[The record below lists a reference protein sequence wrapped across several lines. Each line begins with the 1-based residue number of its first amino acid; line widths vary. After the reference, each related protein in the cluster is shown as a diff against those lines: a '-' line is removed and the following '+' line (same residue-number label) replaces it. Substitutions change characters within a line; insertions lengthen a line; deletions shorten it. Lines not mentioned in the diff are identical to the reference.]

1 MNKQIQKNK
10 FLYLIIFLISCYTF
24 IHHLNNEIWNDEYYT
39 INHFVLVPLKTTL
52 LDYHVPNNHILFS
65 LLIKS
70 YLNLIGFGDLRT
82 IIENPFIAR
91 IPLAL
96 ISILTMFYFWKSTAY
111 FFKDIRWRNISIL
124 LLVSNVVFGNF
135 IFQYR
140 GYGIGMLFLTILFY
154 QLLQIH
160 YDNKIGW
167 RSYLALMIC
176 SFAAFYTSPS
186 NLYFLIALG
195 LFPELKYYF
204 DKNKLVGFIKSSSFT
219 SGLFIFFG
227 ILLGLIA
234 YSPIFKEVFNN
245 EYVTNS
251 SPFAFTNFERMFKAL
266 IALSS
271 FHFILFAFGIY
282 YLILNLL
289 KEQLK
294 STSRF
299 WFPIFLCT
307 IPCFFSFL
315 HGDVPPD
322 RVYSV
327 LVPLFTILLT
337 QSLYLLL
344 NKLNL
349 LNFNKLYQVIPIC
362 ILVHFTFSELYLLNK
377 LGYDNSR
384 GNRDQNLT
392 LQYHNYHFNSPT
404 FINTLKNDSLKG
416 LPIFYEENFDNTNVL
431 TDAYDIK
438 SKILSLDSI
447 ESTNFILI
455 SNKPFSEKAG
465 ITYKLINSDKEYFKL
480 YIVKKDERSISK

>member
-10 FLYLIIFLISCYTF
+10 FLFLIIFLISCYTF

-111 FFKDIRWRNISIL
+111 FFKDFQWRMISLL
-124 LLVSNVVFGNF
+124 LLVSNIVFGNF

-140 GYGIGMLFLTILFY
+140 GYGIAMLFLTIVFY
-154 QLLQIH
+154 HLLRIH

-186 NLYFLIALG
+186 NLYFIISLG
-195 LFPELKYYF
+195 LFPGLKYYF

-219 SGLFIFFG
+219 SGLFIFLG

-289 KEQLK
+289 KKQLK

-299 WFPIFLCT
+299 WFPLIICT
-307 IPCFFSFL
+307 LPCFFSFL

-327 LVPLFTILLT
+327 IVPFFTILIT
-337 QSLYLLL
+337 QSLFLLL
-344 NKLNL
+344 QKLNRLNYHQLYLILPIYIL
-349 LNFNKLYQVIPIC
+349 LHYGC
-362 ILVHFTFSELYLLNK
+362 SELYLYKK
-377 LGYDNSR
+377 LGIDNCN
-384 GNRDQNLT
+384 GDRDQNLT
-392 LQYHNYHFNSPT
+392 LQYHNYHFNSLA
-404 FINTLKNDSLKG
+404 FISTLKNDSLKD
-416 LPIFYEENFDNTNVL
+416 LPIYFEENFDNTKVL
-431 TDAYDIK
+431 TDAYTIK

-447 ESTNFILI
+447 ESNHFILI
-455 SNKPFSEKAG
+455 SNKPVISKS
-465 ITYKLINSDKEYFKL
+465 KLVFKLLNLDKDYFKL
-480 YIVKKDERSISK
+480 YLVEKVNAN